1 MVKKLLRQKCSG
13 KLATEPSIGA
23 VKLVR
28 GKSTIGRYIPPSFR
42 FPDDIFYDDCF

>member
-1 MVKKLLRQKCSG
+1 MFWQAR
-13 KLATEPSIGA
+13 ATEPSIEA

-28 GKSTIGRYIPPSFR
+28 AKSTLARVHISPSFR